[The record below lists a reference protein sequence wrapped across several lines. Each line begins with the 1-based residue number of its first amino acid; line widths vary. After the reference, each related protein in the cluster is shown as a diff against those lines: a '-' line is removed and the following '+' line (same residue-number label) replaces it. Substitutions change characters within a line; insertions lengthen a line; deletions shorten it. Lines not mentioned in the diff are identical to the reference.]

1 MHADEFCIG
10 DCIVSGRQAQICR
23 RFCERLLGRKMNE
36 FHQIA
41 TFFALIFGSVCVVGA
56 SLYAAVRCFRTRR
69 YFAGSAFLVLILF
82 WFQANAILTIFMY
95 AMATPNPATPT
106 SLGEYILAPIYLAI
120 AGSVCYAV
128 LRFSRRLTSPEDEQL
143 LSAEYAGSYREDDE
157 GLRPTQG
164 EDQSIPTGVAFDK
177 KKIAGVAIIAIAV
190 LAMRYGFVLE
200 SVLFVIVGV
209 SLIMDVR
216 IWRS

>member
-1 MHADEFCIG
+1 MD
-10 DCIVSGRQAQICR
+10 
-23 RFCERLLGRKMNE
+23 RFLEL
-36 FHQIA
+36 A
-41 TFFALIFGSVCVVGA
+41 TFFALIFGSVGVIGA
-56 SLYAAVRCFRTRR
+56 SLYAAVRCFRARR
-69 YFAGSAFLVLILF
+69 YLVGSAFLVLIFF
-82 WFQANAILTIFMY
+82 WFQANAILSLFMY

-120 AGSVCYAV
+120 SGSVCYFVFRYA
-128 LRFSRRLTSPEDEQL
+128 RRITLPKDDPL
-143 LSAEYAGSYREDDE
+143 LSAEYADSYRDDDAS
-157 GLRPTQG
+157 LPLSQG
-164 EDQSIPTGVAFDK
+164 ADQSFSTAVTFDK
-177 KKIAGVAIIAIAV
+177 KKISGVIVIAIAV